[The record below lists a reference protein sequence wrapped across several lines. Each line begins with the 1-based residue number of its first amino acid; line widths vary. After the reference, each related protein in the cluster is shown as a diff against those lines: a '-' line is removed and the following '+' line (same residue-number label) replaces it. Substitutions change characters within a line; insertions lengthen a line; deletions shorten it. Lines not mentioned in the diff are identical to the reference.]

1 LDYAL
6 FPLDFLAPVFAATGA
21 VFEAGATAFFFLFDV
36 VITSFSVF
44 FVHCGFCH
52 LFMFFWY
59 RDIRFVSVPE
69 FKRFKRGIFVDSG
82 RKTRRGITSSRT
94 KDLRHWRQFRI

>member
-6 FPLDFLAPVFAATGA
+6 LPLDFLAPVFPAAGA

-69 FKRFKRGIFVDSG
+69 FKRYKMGIFVDS
-82 RKTRRGITSSRT
+82 RQKTRRALHHPGQGI
-94 KDLRHWRQFRI
+94 

>member
-6 FPLDFLAPVFAATGA
+6 FPLDFLSPVFAAAGA

-44 FVHCGFCH
+44 FVHCGYCH

-59 RDIRFVSVPE
+59 RDIRFVSVTE
-69 FKRFKRGIFVDSG
+69 FKRFKRGIFVDG
-82 RKTRRGITSSRT
+82 KRKTRRGITSSRT
-94 KDLRHWRQFRI
+94 RDSRH